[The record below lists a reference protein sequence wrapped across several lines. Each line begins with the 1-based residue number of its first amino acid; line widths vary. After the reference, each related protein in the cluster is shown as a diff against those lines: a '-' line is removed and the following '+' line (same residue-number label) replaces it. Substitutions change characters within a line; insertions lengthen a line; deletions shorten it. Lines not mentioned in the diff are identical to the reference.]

1 MHCLPDEWPVPS
13 TGMSTGS
20 PSGMSTGSTGS
31 TSQLGKKK
39 NHVTQLR
46 SFLSRDQS
54 PDSQPCGSSAEGV
67 ESSCAEGQ
75 ILGAQHLRFVPRP
88 APHQSCERGLLAL
101 MMVCLSSLICK
112 TEKQII
118 VPTSKR
124 CGEDYIILYYI
135 CILYYVVFSVCQRS
149 MEYRKCLSIAV
160 MLRQCPSSL

>member
-1 MHCLPDEWPVPS
+1 MSGQFPALGCPLGVPVGCP
-13 TGMSTGS
+13 
-20 PSGMSTGSTGS
+20 
-31 TSQLGKKK
+31 LGALGVPVSWEKKK

-46 SFLSRDQS
+46 SFLSQDQS